1 MHCIA
6 IHHPGV
12 QCLTITVNR
21 NHLTPHFVFVK
32 YKLILGGCVPAPF
45 LIFDEVISTSETKYF
60 SNIVSLARSSIRY
73 FEVKLPANVTMW
85 LYCIALHSYFRHTTE
100 QNSVESWKCIKM
112 LNSSVLKI
120 EISILHHVL
129 LFVLHPTPPFLYLAL
144 VHPST
149 LVKTVQQPAPDPNPP
164 PKLPALPHGQ

>member
-32 YKLILGGCVPAPF
+32 YKLILGGCVSAPF

-73 FEVKLPANVTMW
+73 FEVKLSANVTMW
-85 LYCIALHSYFRHTTE
+85 SHVSRDCIALHCYFRHTTE
-100 QNSVESWKCIKM
+100 QNSVESWKCTLLSKW
-112 LNSSVLKI
+112 NSSVLKR
-120 EISILHHVL
+120 EISILHLVL
-129 LFVLHPTPPFLYLAL
+129 LFFLHPTPVFLDALASL
-144 VHPST
+144 RPILFSPCFFWIADNLRIH
-149 LVKTVQQPAPDPNPP
+149 QW
-164 PKLPALPHGQ
+164 